1 MPIQTPLNNN
11 IRELFNLMNFL
22 DEEEWSDLDQ
32 LEKDHQELTEQSISE
47 LHERLK
53 PYFLRRLKID
63 VLDLPPK
70 VSV

>member
-1 MPIQTPLNNN
+1 
-11 IRELFNLMNFL
+11 MNFL
-22 DEEEWSDLDQ
+22 DEVEWADLDK
-32 LEKDHQELTEQSISE
+32 LEKDHLELTERSLAL

-70 VSV
+70 VSSFHFQPRNMPNKLASIE

>member
-1 MPIQTPLNNN
+1 
-11 IRELFNLMNFL
+11 MNFL
-22 DEEEWSDLDQ
+22 DEDEWDDLDQ
-32 LEKDHQELTEQSISE
+32 LEKDHQELTEQSVTE

-70 VSV
+70 VNIQKSLRKKRLTCYRMK

>member
-1 MPIQTPLNNN
+1 
-11 IRELFNLMNFL
+11 MNFL
-22 DEEEWSDLDQ
+22 DEKEWADLDQ
-32 LEKDHQELTEQSISE
+32 LEKDHQGLTPSSIAV

-70 VSV
+70 VRVEYPLI